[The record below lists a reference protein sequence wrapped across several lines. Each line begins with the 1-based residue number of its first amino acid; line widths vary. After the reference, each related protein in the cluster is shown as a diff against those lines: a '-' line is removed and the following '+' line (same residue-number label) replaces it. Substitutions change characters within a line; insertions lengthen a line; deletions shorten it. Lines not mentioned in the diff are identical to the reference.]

1 MSAVEAIDHSLRR
14 AFANCFILLFSEVV
28 GFLAKNNL
36 FLTKQT
42 GPFKKKMLIHIE
54 DYQYKTFCLHP

>member
-42 GPFKKKMLIHIE
+42 GPFKKIADLVRYLEKLSGLI
-54 DYQYKTFCLHP
+54 

>member
-14 AFANCFILLFSEVV
+14 AFANCFIPLFSEVV

-42 GPFKKKMLIHIE
+42 GPFEKI
-54 DYQYKTFCLHP
+54 C

>member
-42 GPFKKKMLIHIE
+42 GPFKKKMLI
-54 DYQYKTFCLHP
+54 